1 MKLLQPIG
9 RIAFAIPMFIF
20 GIFHFMSGQ
29 DMSGTVPSFFPFP
42 LAMVYITG
50 VALILAAV
58 SIVINIKAR
67 LASILLAA
75 MLLIFVVTIHLP
87 AIQSNQMAMM
97 SLLKDL
103 GLAGGA
109 LVIASISK
117 N

>member
-9 RIAFAIPMFIF
+9 RIAFAVPMFIF
-20 GIFHFMSGQ
+20 GVFHFMSGQ
-29 DMSGTVPSFFPFP
+29 DMSGMVPGFFPFP

-50 VALILAAV
+50 VALILASV

-75 MLLIFVVTIHLP
+75 MLLIFVLTIHLP
-87 AIQSNQMAMM
+87 SIQSSQMVMTA
-97 SLLKDL
+97 LLKDL
-103 GLAGGA
+103 ALAGGA
-109 LVIASISK
+109 LVIASVSK